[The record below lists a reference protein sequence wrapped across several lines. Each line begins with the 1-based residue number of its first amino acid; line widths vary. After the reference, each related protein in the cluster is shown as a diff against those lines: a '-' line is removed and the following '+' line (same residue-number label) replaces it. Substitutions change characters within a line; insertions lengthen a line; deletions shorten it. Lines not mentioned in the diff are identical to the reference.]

1 MKKLL
6 TSIVFIIC
14 AVSVWAQDEIPVRIG
29 DLYYNLN
36 EDDGTAEVTY
46 LESYFES
53 GSPKPS
59 YNGLDSVTIPSYVK
73 HEGLF
78 YEVTSIGMRAFHWS
92 NIKSITIP
100 NSITRIEDS
109 AFFMTYN
116 LKSIIIPSSVRYIGD
131 GAFWNCDDLR
141 SIKIRSSA
149 IDFGNDVFYG
159 CNKLDSICVPI
170 DERKHL
176 LSTRK
181 LQGLENKIFEV
192 EFTPTADEAELTY
205 YIDNFYYQI
214 DFENKTASLTHHI
227 PTTKWDDANYNCQTT
242 AQIPSSITYR
252 GTTYTVTSIGD
263 LAFSGCTNLRSVT
276 IPNSVTHIGD
286 NAFRDCSA
294 LNSIAIPNSVISIG
308 SSAFT
313 GCDMLKSPICVNRTF
328 AYLPKSYSGAYT
340 IPDSIET
347 IAGGA
352 FSGCNSLTSVKFS
365 NSVTSIGEY
374 AFGYCSSLTSVTIS
388 NSITNFG
395 YRAFFECKSLRS
407 VTCYST
413 VPPKLEKSSDPLEAT
428 LYVPIGFGE
437 IYRNSLFGKQFS
449 KIEEIYV
456 KPSILLSKE
465 LESSNEQVAKIVHQR
480 SEVISH
486 SPYAQY
492 LNETER
498 NRFMPTY
505 SPAQIPDAYDYDH
518 AKVFCDSL
526 QRVADSLSQQDPVIA
541 IKDYLRTTRPDDF
554 VLAYFQE
561 NPAEKEHLG
570 GEYIEYRCHYA
581 SFTDFVIQ
589 YEQGRLQPSERN
601 CRELK
606 WQEYREYY
614 SSREAFNAD
623 YDKGDENLEAHKRRE
638 IKWTECSDYYASH
651 ELFDVYYNQ
660 GDSVINDY
668 LNRIDQAWSALQN
681 LPKKVLISKN
691 LQGAEENTKEDIV
704 NLVSLYHQLDPSPTF
719 QHRAADFL
727 ISNNKKMGKEYE
739 KHGEYFSSKT
749 NFISAYFSKDY
760 KQILKSKK

>member
-1 MKKLL
+1 M
-6 TSIVFIIC
+6 
-14 AVSVWAQDEIPVRIG
+14 RIG

-53 GSPKPS
+53 GSAKPS
-59 YNGLDSVTIPSYVK
+59 YSGLDSVAIPSFVTYK
-73 HEGLF
+73 GLS
-78 YEVTSIGMRAFHWS
+78 YDVVSIGTRAFFWS
-92 NIKSITIP
+92 DIKSITLP

-131 GAFWNCDDLR
+131 NAFDSCDDLV
-141 SIKIRSSA
+141 SITMCSND
-149 IDFGNDVFYG
+149 IDFGNDVFYD

-170 DERKHL
+170 GERKHIL
-176 LSTRK
+176 DTK
-181 LQGLENKIFEV
+181 KFEGFENKIFENV
-192 EFTPTADEAELTY
+192 LSPSADENEIIYLINNLY
-205 YIDNFYYQI
+205 YRIDL
-214 DFENKTASLTHHI
+214 ENKIALLTHPI
-227 PTTKWDDANYNCQTT
+227 PATKCICQTT
-242 AQIPSSITYR
+242 AHIPSIITYQDVSYKVNSIGHNAFR
-252 GTTYTVTSIGD
+252 GCSCLTDVTIPNSVTSIGD
-263 LAFSGCTNLRSVT
+263 MAFWGCSSLTSVT
-276 IPNSVTHIGD
+276 IPNSVTSIGD
-286 NAFRDCSA
+286 YAFTDCSSLA
-294 LNSIAIPNSVISIG
+294 SVMIPTSVTSIG
-308 SSAFT
+308 EYAFYR
-313 GCDMLKSPICVNRTF
+313 CR
-328 AYLPKSYSGAYT
+328 
-340 IPDSIET
+340 
-347 IAGGA
+347 
-352 FSGCNSLTSVKFS
+352 SLTSITIPI
-365 NSVTSIGEY
+365 SVTSIGEY
-374 AFGYCSSLTSVTIS
+374 AFGDCSSLTSVIIPTKVTKIGGEVFDGCERL
-388 NSITNFG
+388 T
-395 YRAFFECKSLRS
+395 S
-407 VTCYST
+407 VTCYAIL
-413 VPPKLEKSSDPLEAT
+413 PPKLEKSSDPVAAT
-428 LYVPIGFGE
+428 LYVPIGFGD
-437 IYRNSLFGKQFS
+437 IYRNSLFGKQFI

-456 KPSILLSKE
+456 KPSILLSGE
-465 LESSNEQVAKIVHQR
+465 LDSSNEQVSRILQQR
-480 SEVISH
+480 NEVISR
-486 SPYAQY
+486 SLYVQY
-492 LNETER
+492 LNTSER

-704 NLVSLYHQLDPSPTF
+704 NLVSLYHQLDPSPAF
-719 QHRAADFL
+719 LNMAADFL
-727 ISNNKKMGKEYE
+727 ISSNKKMGKEYE

-749 NFISAYFSKDY
+749 DFVAAYFSKEY
-760 KQILKSKK
+760 KQVLKSKK